1 MIFGRLTLEHFL
13 AFTFDA
19 VNNGWNT
26 RCWPKLGISESKSTN
41 YGLISGHLCHFKPSG
56 YTGSIPTH
64 SGFYPEVIGD
74 NNAYNIIYLIF
85 LPIFFRD

>member
-1 MIFGRLTLEHFL
+1 MIFGRLTLEHFS

-26 RCWPKLGISESKSTN
+26 RCWPKFGISESKSTN

-64 SGFYPEVIGD
+64 SGFYPEGTGD
-74 NNAYNIIYLIF
+74 NNAHNIIYFNFFTNIF
-85 LPIFFRD
+85 S